1 MARGIELVRELQKL
15 GDLPIAYLAVFL
27 GFGALALAAFA
38 IHAVT
43 KARPK

>member
-1 MARGIELVRELQKL
+1 MERMTDLVREL

-38 IHAVT
+38 IYAVT
-43 KARPK
+43 KGGPR

>member
-1 MARGIELVRELQKL
+1 MERWVELVRELHGM

-43 KARPK
+43 KGRSK